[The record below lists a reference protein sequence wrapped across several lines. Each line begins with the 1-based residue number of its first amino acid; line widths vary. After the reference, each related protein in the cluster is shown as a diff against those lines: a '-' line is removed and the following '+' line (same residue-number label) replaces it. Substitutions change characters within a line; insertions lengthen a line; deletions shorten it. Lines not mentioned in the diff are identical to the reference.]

1 MGNLKN
7 ISPDEVRR
15 PYVAEGAA
23 HEPEAE
29 REQGHVAEVE
39 RSLEQP
45 VHPAKK
51 KRKMFYIKKSFM
63 GPRIRHAAHLV
74 LKKK

>member
-51 KRKMFYIKKSFM
+51 KRKMFYIKNLLWDREFVMQLTWS
-63 GPRIRHAAHLV
+63 
-74 LKKK
+74 